1 MKDMNWPERVAYLE
15 NQLADSD
22 RENQRLSEFIK
33 GLPDGDETSAQLAET
48 QRFPHG
54 APAVQEVMC
63 EACKGEGA
71 YAGTDRICLTC
82 SGLGTLRYKG
92 SAPAE
97 WPYAQAMCREDLP
110 NAEIVALR
118 VKFYN
123 VERDLEDSEADNV
136 RLRGLLTRIHGIAAE
151 PRPVNTEVRLENIAC
166 IASGERDATSAQLAE
181 TQRFPHSAETESIS
195 RAMCREDLPFLAATA
210 QPVLHGAVK
219 FYWIQGPLTNYGTT
233 EKGFNGEVRVVSE
246 ADFNIAV
253 RLLQKIMARCADLL
267 DEDQFNELDAMT
279 RTTVTVTGS
288 EP

>member
-22 RENQRLSEFIK
+22 RDNQRLREFIK

-82 SGLGTLRYKG
+82 SGLGTLRYNG

-166 IASGERDATSAQLAE
+166 IAQE
-181 TQRFPHSAETESIS
+181 
-195 RAMCREDLPFLAATA
+195 AA
-210 QPVLHGAVK
+210 P
-219 FYWIQGPLTNYGTT
+219 
-233 EKGFNGEVRVVSE
+233 
-246 ADFNIAV
+246 
-253 RLLQKIMARCADLL
+253 
-267 DEDQFNELDAMT
+267 
-279 RTTVTVTGS
+279 
-288 EP
+288 

>member
-15 NQLADSD
+15 NQLANSD
-22 RENQRLSEFIK
+22 RDNQHLRDFIE
-33 GLPDGDETSAQLAET
+33 GLADGDEIVRLRGLLRRIHGIAAEPRPVNMAVRLENIACIASGERDATYAQSVEE

-92 SAPAE
+92 GAPAE
-97 WPYAQAMCREDLP
+97 WSYAQAMCREDLP

-136 RLRGLLTRIHGIAAE
+136 RLRGLL
-151 PRPVNTEVRLENIAC
+151 
-166 IASGERDATSAQLAE
+166 RDIE
-181 TQRFPHSAETESIS
+181 TAI
-195 RAMCREDLPFLAATA
+195 
-210 QPVLHGAVK
+210 
-219 FYWIQGPLTNYGTT
+219 
-233 EKGFNGEVRVVSE
+233 GEVE
-246 ADFNIAV
+246 
-253 RLLQKIMARCADLL
+253 
-267 DEDQFNELDAMT
+267 
-279 RTTVTVTGS
+279 
-288 EP
+288 